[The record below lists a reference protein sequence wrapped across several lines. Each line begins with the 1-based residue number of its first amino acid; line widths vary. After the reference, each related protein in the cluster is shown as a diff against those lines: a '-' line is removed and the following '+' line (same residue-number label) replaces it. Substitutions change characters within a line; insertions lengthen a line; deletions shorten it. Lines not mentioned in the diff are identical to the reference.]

1 MSFAQETRYLPLR
14 ASGALNRGRLQSGY
28 YPALSS

>member
-1 MSFAQETRYLPLR
+1 MSFAPEARYLSLR

-28 YPALSS
+28 YPTLSS